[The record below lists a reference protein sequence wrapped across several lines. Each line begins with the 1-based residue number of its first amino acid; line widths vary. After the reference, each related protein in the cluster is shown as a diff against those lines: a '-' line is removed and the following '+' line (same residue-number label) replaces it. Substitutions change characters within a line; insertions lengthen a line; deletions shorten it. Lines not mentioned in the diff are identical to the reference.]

1 MMNKITYAHCKGKR
15 CSKAKWRKIARHKLE
30 EIIETFNTKSI
41 LPDVHF
47 NKSMI
52 RMCTFRKET
61 LIFQPAGGQ
70 LSPMF
75 DVDPQLVAI
84 IVNMRKTHQRI
95 LNFPSLNMSMILR
108 QNGPAVLVSLMEPP
122 CGKLVIRKSKT
133 DRTKLRQHRL
143 KKN

>member
-1 MMNKITYAHCKGKR
+1 MHNARGKYAARQNGEKLQGTSWKKSSKR
-15 CSKAKWRKIARHKLE
+15 SIQ
-30 EIIETFNTKSI
+30 KSS
-41 LPDVHF
+41 LPDVHI

-52 RMCTFRKET
+52 RMCAFRKET

-84 IVNMRKTHQRI
+84 IVNMRKIHQSI

-133 DRTKLRQHRL
+133 DRTKLRKHRL